1 MVIGVETR
9 VGQERR
15 EVTSEVDEV
24 STTSLRIIS
33 ILRSPTPSS
42 QSKGHSSRLRMVNRD
57 STLRLPVF
65 HGTDKDDVEQ
75 YWFTCEAI
83 WSVKRI
89 TNEASKIAQ
98 PETIFRDR
106 ALT

>member
-1 MVIGVETR
+1 VIGVETR

-24 STTSLRIIS
+24 STTSLRRIA

-42 QSKGHSSRLRMVNRD
+42 QSRGHSSRSTMVNRD
-57 STLRLPVF
+57 STMKLPMF
-65 HGTDKDDVEQ
+65 HGTDKNDVEQ

-89 TNEASKIAQ
+89 IDEASKIAQ
-98 PETIFRDR
+98 PETTFRDR